1 MLKKSVFVKGAALDG
16 MRRLVSR
23 NRVKLF
29 ARTRSAKGDQPMQ
42 KHIKSALQLEKP
54 VEQPSITVGL
64 DLGDRFSQYCMLN
77 RDSEVV
83 ETGRIQ
89 TTEAALRRHFE
100 GEPTMRVAL
109 ECGTHSAWIS
119 RLLEQLGHQVLVAN
133 TRKIRA
139 ITASESKNDRN
150 DAEKLARFAAHDP
163 RLLSP
168 IRHRS
173 AERQRDLDLIHARST
188 LVGARTMIVNSL
200 RGLVKS
206 AGGRLPA
213 CSTASFRTRAQA
225 AVPATLTAAARPLL
239 EQVEA
244 LNRNIVEM
252 DRLIEQL
259 AVRYPEIEL
268 LRTAPGVGP
277 VVAATYLLTLDS
289 KDKVRHSRQAGA
301 FLGLRPRQSQS
312 GDSDPQ
318 NRIAKT
324 GNVYL
329 RSLLV
334 QAAQYVLGRF
344 GPDSELRRWGLK
356 LAASAGKR
364 GKKRA
369 IVAVARKLAVILH
382 RMWQTRDR
390 WQPFPQPVRE
400 QTRTA

>member
-1 MLKKSVFVKGAALDG
+1 
-16 MRRLVSR
+16 
-23 NRVKLF
+23 
-29 ARTRSAKGDQPMQ
+29 MQ
-42 KHIKSALQLEKP
+42 KLIKSATQLEKP
-54 VEQPSITVGL
+54 MDKPAITVGL

-77 RDSEVV
+77 RDGEVV

-89 TTEAALRRHFE
+89 TTQAALCRHFK
-100 GEPTMRVAL
+100 GEPAMRMAL

-188 LVGARTMIVNSL
+188 LVRARTMIVNSL

-213 CSTASFRTRAQA
+213 CSTASFRARAEQS
-225 AVPATLTAAARPLL
+225 VPATLAAAATPLL
-239 EQVEA
+239 EQVEG
-244 LNRNIVEM
+244 LNRSIGEM

-259 AVRYPEIEL
+259 TARYPEIEL
-268 LRTAPGVGP
+268 LRSVPGVGP
-277 VVAATYLLTLDS
+277 VVAATYVLTLDS

-318 NRIAKT
+318 HRIAKT

-356 LAASAGKR
+356 LAASGGKR

-369 IVAVARKLAVILH
+369 VVAVARKLAVILH
-382 RMWQTRDR
+382 RIWQTGER
-390 WQPFPQPVRE
+390 WQPFPQPLHKPA
-400 QTRTA
+400 QIA

>member
-1 MLKKSVFVKGAALDG
+1 
-16 MRRLVSR
+16 
-23 NRVKLF
+23 
-29 ARTRSAKGDQPMQ
+29 MQ
-42 KHIKSALQLEKP
+42 KLIKTAVAMETPAMTGAMEKP
-54 VEQPSITVGL
+54 VTAGGEKPAMTVGV
-64 DLGDRFSQYCMLN
+64 DIGDRFSQYCVLN
-77 RDSEVV
+77 REGEVV
-83 ETGRIQ
+83 ESGRIP
-89 TTEAALRRHFE
+89 TTESALRRHFE
-100 GEPTMRVAL
+100 GEAPMRVAL
-109 ECGTHSAWIS
+109 ECGTHSAWIR
-119 RLLEQLGHQVLVAN
+119 RLLEQMGHQVLVAN

-168 IRHRS
+168 IHHRS
-173 AERQRDLDLIHARST
+173 AERQRDLDLVHARST
-188 LVGARTMIVNSL
+188 LVRARTMIVNSL

-206 AGGRLPA
+206 AGGRLPG
-213 CSTASFRTRAQA
+213 CSTASFQTRAA
-225 AVPATLTAAARPLL
+225 AAMPATLAVAARPLL

-244 LNRNIVEM
+244 LSRSIAEM

-259 AVRYPEIEL
+259 AARYPEIER
-268 LRTAPGVGP
+268 LRSVPGVGP
-277 VVAATYLLTLDS
+277 VVAATYVLTLDS

-318 NRIAKT
+318 QRIAKT

-356 LAASAGKR
+356 LAASGGKR

-369 IVAVARKLAVILH
+369 VVAVARKLAVILH
-382 RMWQTRDR
+382 RMWQTGDR
-390 WQPFPQPVRE
+390 WRAFPQAAGKPA
-400 QTRTA
+400 QIA

>member
-1 MLKKSVFVKGAALDG
+1 
-16 MRRLVSR
+16 
-23 NRVKLF
+23 
-29 ARTRSAKGDQPMQ
+29 
-42 KHIKSALQLEKP
+42 
-54 VEQPSITVGL
+54 
-64 DLGDRFSQYCMLN
+64 
-77 RDSEVV
+77 
-83 ETGRIQ
+83 
-89 TTEAALRRHFE
+89 
-100 GEPTMRVAL
+100 
-109 ECGTHSAWIS
+109 
-119 RLLEQLGHQVLVAN
+119 
-133 TRKIRA
+133 
-139 ITASESKNDRN
+139 
-150 DAEKLARFAAHDP
+150 
-163 RLLSP
+163 LSP

-173 AERQRDLDLIHARST
+173 VERQRDLDLIHARGT
-188 LVGARTMIVNSL
+188 LVRARTMIVNAL

-213 CSTASFRTRAQA
+213 CSTASFQTRVEASI
-225 AVPATLTAAARPLL
+225 PATLAVAGRPLL

-244 LNRNIVEM
+244 LNRNIGEM

-259 AVRYPEIEL
+259 AARYPEIER
-268 LRTAPGVGP
+268 LRTVPGVGP
-277 VVAATYLLTLDS
+277 VVAATYVLTLDS

-318 NRIAKT
+318 HRISKT

-356 LAASAGKR
+356 LAASGGKR

-382 RMWQTRDR
+382 RMWQTGSR
-390 WQPFPQPVRE
+390 WHPFPQAVHRPT
-400 QTRTA
+400 QIA

>member
-1 MLKKSVFVKGAALDG
+1 MKKTIK
-16 MRRLVSR
+16 
-23 NRVKLF
+23 F
-29 ARTRSAKGDQPMQ
+29 ATPM
-42 KHIKSALQLEKP
+42 EKP
-54 VEQPSITVGL
+54 AITVGL

-77 RDSEVV
+77 RDGEVI

-100 GEPTMRVAL
+100 GEPQMRVAL

-119 RLLEQLGHQVLVAN
+119 RMLEQLGHQVLVAN

-168 IRHRS
+168 ICHRS
-173 AERQRDLDLIHARST
+173 AERQRDLDLVHARST
-188 LVGARTMIVNSL
+188 LLRARTMIVNAL

-206 AGGRLPA
+206 AGGRLPV
-213 CSTASFRTRAQA
+213 CSTASFQTRVEASIPA
-225 AVPATLTAAARPLL
+225 ALAAAARPLL
-239 EQVEA
+239 EQIEA

-252 DRLIEQL
+252 DRMIEQL

-268 LRTAPGVGP
+268 LRSVPGVGP
-277 VVAATYLLTLDS
+277 VVAATYVLTLDS
-289 KDKVRHSRQAGA
+289 KDKIQHSRQAGA

-318 NRIAKT
+318 QRIAKT

-334 QAAQYVLGRF
+334 QTAQYVLGRF

-356 LAASAGKR
+356 LASCGGKR

-382 RMWQTRDR
+382 RIWQTGNN
-390 WQPFPQPVRE
+390 WQPFPQSISEPA
-400 QTRTA
+400 RTA